1 MERGLGGEVV
11 LPRVITIDGPAGVGK
26 TSLAERL
33 AERLGYHV
41 YDTGALYRAATLLA
55 VRAGLAGVGPMEEER
70 IIRLI
75 QAARIHVGPPRD
87 AASEP
92 VVTINGD
99 DVTGDLRSPTVNGF
113 VSAVS
118 QLPGVR
124 DALLAVQRQAAAA
137 GGVIMVGRDMGTV
150 VVPDADLKI
159 YLDADPRVRAERRAR
174 QLAARGRARPIGDI
188 VREEAERDRLDS
200 SRIVAPLRPAPDAI
214 IIINDALTS
223 EEVAERAL
231 HEVEKAAARAG
242 AGGERS

>member
-1 MERGLGGEVV
+1 MTT
-11 LPRVITIDGPAGVGK
+11 PRVITIDGPAGVGK

-55 VRAGLAGVGPMEEER
+55 VRAGMTEVGPAAEAR
-70 IIRLI
+70 IVRLI
-75 QAARIHVGPPRD
+75 EAARIHVGPPRD

-92 VVTINGD
+92 AVTINGE
-99 DVTGDLRSPTVNGF
+99 DVTSDLRSPAVNSL

-124 DALLAVQRQAAAA
+124 NTLLAVQRQAAAA

-174 QLAARGRARPIGDI
+174 QLAERGRPRAISEI

-200 SRIVAPLRPAPDAI
+200 SRAVAPLRPAPDAI
-214 IIINDALTS
+214 IIFNDALTP
-223 EEVAERAL
+223 EEVAARAL
-231 HEVEKAAARAG
+231 YEVEKAAARAG
-242 AGGERS
+242 AGGKAT

>member
-1 MERGLGGEVV
+1 MA
-11 LPRVITIDGPAGVGK
+11 PRVITIDGPAGVGK

-55 VRAGLAGVGPMEEER
+55 VRAGLTDIGPSDEPR
-70 IIRLI
+70 IVRLI
-75 QAARIHVGPPRD
+75 AAARIHVGPPRD
-87 AASEP
+87 AATEP
-92 VVTINGD
+92 VVTIDGE
-99 DVTGDLRSPTVNGF
+99 DVTGDLRAPAVNGC

-137 GGVIMVGRDMGTV
+137 GTVIMVGRDMGTV
-150 VVPDADLKI
+150 VVPDADLKL

-174 QLAARGRARPIGDI
+174 QLAARGRPRPIAEI

-200 SRIVAPLRPAPDAI
+200 GRTVAPLRPAADAI
-214 IIINDALTS
+214 IIFNDALTP

-242 AGGERS
+242 SGEEAT

>member
-1 MERGLGGEVV
+1 MIL
-11 LPRVITIDGPAGVGK
+11 RVITIDGPAGVGK

-55 VRAGLAGVGPMEEER
+55 VRDGLAAVGPDDEAR
-70 IIRLI
+70 IVRLI
-75 QAARIHVGPPRD
+75 RGAAIHVGPPRD

-92 VVTINGD
+92 VVTINGE
-99 DVTGDLRSPTVNGF
+99 DVTSDLRSPAVNGF

-118 QLPGVR
+118 QLPAVR

-174 QLAARGRARPIGDI
+174 QLAAQGRPRPIGEI
-188 VREEAERDRLDS
+188 VHEEAERDRLDS
-200 SRIVAPLRPAPDAI
+200 SRAVAPLRPAPDAI
-214 IIINDALTS
+214 IILNDALTP
-223 EEVAERAL
+223 EDVAERAL
-231 HEVEKAAARAG
+231 HEVEKATVRLEGEAG
-242 AGGERS
+242 

>member
-1 MERGLGGEVV
+1 MM
-11 LPRVITIDGPAGVGK
+11 PRVITIDGPAGVGK

-55 VRAGLAGVGPMEEER
+55 ARAGLLAVGPADEAR
-70 IIRLI
+70 IVRLI
-75 QAARIHVGPPRD
+75 EAARIHVGPPRD

-92 VVTINGD
+92 VVTINGE
-99 DVTGDLRSPTVNGF
+99 DVTSDLRSPAVNGL

-124 DALLAVQRQAAAA
+124 DALLAVQRQAATA
-137 GGVIMVGRDMGTV
+137 GSVIMVGRDMGTV

-174 QLAARGRARPIGDI
+174 QLAARGRPRPIGEI

-200 SRIVAPLRPAPDAI
+200 NRAVAPLRPAPDAI
-214 IIINDALTS
+214 IILNDALTP

-231 HEVEKAAARAG
+231 HEVEKAAARAEL
-242 AGGERS
+242 AGETT

>member
-1 MERGLGGEVV
+1 MI
-11 LPRVITIDGPAGVGK
+11 PRVITIDGPAGVGK

-55 VRAGLAGVGPMEEER
+55 VRAGLGDIGPNDQAEIVG
-70 IIRLI
+70 LI
-75 QAARIHVGPPRD
+75 AAARIHVGSPRD
-87 AASEP
+87 AATEP

-99 DVTGDLRSPTVNGF
+99 DVTDDLRTPAVNGQ

-124 DALLAVQRQAAAA
+124 DALLAVQRRAAAA

-159 YLDADPRVRAERRAR
+159 YLDADPRVRAERRMR
-174 QLAARGRARPIGDI
+174 QLAEQGRPRPLAEI

-200 SRIVAPLRPAPDAI
+200 NRVVAPLRPAPDAI
-214 IIINDALTS
+214 IIINDALTPD
-223 EEVAERAL
+223 EVAEQALRA
-231 HEVEKAAARAG
+231 VRSKAAARAG
-242 AGGERS
+242 SRREAT

>member
-1 MERGLGGEVV
+1 MI
-11 LPRVITIDGPAGVGK
+11 PRVITIDGPAGVGK

-55 VRAGLAGVGPMEEER
+55 ARAGLRAVGPNDEAR
-70 IIRLI
+70 IVRLI
-75 QAARIHVGPPRD
+75 EAARIHVGSPRD

-92 VVTINGD
+92 VVTIDGE
-99 DVTGDLRSPTVNGF
+99 DVTGDLRSPTVNGL

-124 DALLAVQRQAAAA
+124 DALLAVQRQAAAT

-174 QLAARGRARPIGDI
+174 QLAERGRPRPIAEI

-200 SRIVAPLRPAPDAI
+200 KRAVAPLRPAPDAI
-214 IIINDALTS
+214 LILNDALTP

-231 HEVEKAAARAG
+231 HEIEKAASRDG
-242 AGGERS
+242 SVGEAM

>member
-1 MERGLGGEVV
+1 MT

-33 AERLGYHV
+33 AQALGYHV

-55 VRAGLAGVGPMEEER
+55 ARAGMTEVRPEDEAAIV
-70 IIRLI
+70 RLI
-75 QAARIHVGPPRD
+75 EGADIRVGPPRD

-92 VVTINGD
+92 VVTIDGE
-99 DVTGDLRSPTVNGF
+99 DVTADLRTPAVNGL

-124 DALLAVQRQAAAA
+124 DALLAVQRQAAAD

-159 YLDADPRVRAERRAR
+159 YLDADARVRAERRAR
-174 QLAARGRARPIGDI
+174 QLAERGRPRPIAEI

-200 SRIVAPLRPAPDAI
+200 SRSVAPLRPAPDAI

-223 EEVAERAL
+223 EEVAARAL
-231 HEVEKAAARAG
+231 REIRRASVRDGSGRG
-242 AGGERS
+242 AE

>member
-1 MERGLGGEVV
+1 MI
-11 LPRVITIDGPAGVGK
+11 PRVITIDGPAGVGK

-55 VRAGLAGVGPMEEER
+55 VRAGLAAVGSNVAVEAE
-70 IIRLI
+70 IVRLI
-75 QAARIHVGPPRD
+75 MAARIHVGPPQD
-87 AASEP
+87 ATSEP
-92 VVTINGD
+92 VVTIND
-99 DVTGDLRSPTVNGF
+99 EDVTSDLRSPIVNGL

-118 QLPGVR
+118 QLPSVR
-124 DALLAVQRQAAAA
+124 NALLAVQRQAAAA

-159 YLDADPRVRAERRAR
+159 YLDADPRVRAERRER
-174 QLAARGRARPIGDI
+174 QLAARGRPRPIGDI
-188 VREEAERDRLDS
+188 MREEAERDRLDS

-214 IIINDALTS
+214 IIINDALTP

-231 HEVEKAAARAG
+231 YEVEKAAARAG

>member
-1 MERGLGGEVV
+1 MP
-11 LPRVITIDGPAGVGK
+11 PRVITIDGPAGVGK

-55 VRAGLAGVGPMEEER
+55 VRDGLTDIGPDDEAR
-70 IIRLI
+70 IIQLI
-75 QAARIHVGPPRD
+75 RAARIHVGSPRD
-87 AASEP
+87 AATEP

-99 DVTGDLRSPTVNGF
+99 DVTDDLRAPAVNGQ

-150 VVPDADLKI
+150 VVPDADLKL
-159 YLDADPRVRAERRAR
+159 YLDADPRVRAERRVR
-174 QLAARGRARPIGDI
+174 QLAEQGRPRPIGDI

-200 SRIVAPLRPAPDAI
+200 NRAVAPLRPAPDAI
-214 IIINDALTS
+214 IIINDALTPD
-223 EEVAERAL
+223 EVADQALRA
-231 HEVEKAAARAG
+231 VRSKAAARAG
-242 AGGERS
+242 SGGAM

>member
-1 MERGLGGEVV
+1 MTF
-11 LPRVITIDGPAGVGK
+11 PRVITIDGPAGVGK

-33 AERLGYHV
+33 AEALGYHV

-55 VRAGLAGVGPMEEER
+55 ARAGLADVRPEDEGAIV
-70 IIRLI
+70 RLVEG
-75 QAARIHVGPPRD
+75 ATIHVGPPRD

-92 VVTINGD
+92 VVTIDGE
-99 DVTGDLRSPTVNGF
+99 DVTADLRAPAVNGL

-150 VVPDADLKI
+150 VVPDADLKL
-159 YLDADPRVRAERRAR
+159 YLDADARVRAERRAR
-174 QLAARGRARPIGDI
+174 QLAERGRPRPIAEI
-188 VREEAERDRLDS
+188 IREEAERDRLDS
-200 SRIVAPLRPAPDAI
+200 NRAVAPLRPAPDAI
-214 IIINDALTS
+214 IIINDALTP

-231 HEVEKAAARAG
+231 HEVERAAARVAVGGDAG
-242 AGGERS
+242 

>member
-1 MERGLGGEVV
+1 M

-26 TSLAERL
+26 TILAEL
-33 AERLGYHV
+33 QAERLGYHV
-41 YDTGALYRAATLLA
+41 YYTGALYRAATLLA
-55 VRAGLAGVGPMEEER
+55 VRAGLAEIGPGDER
-70 IIRLI
+70 QIVRLI
-75 QAARIHVGPPRD
+75 EAARIHVGPPRD

-92 VVTINGD
+92 VVTIND
-99 DVTGDLRSPTVNGF
+99 EDVTGDLRSPVVNGQ

-124 DALLAVQRQAAAA
+124 DVLLAVQQQAVVV

-174 QLAARGRARPIGDI
+174 QLAEQGRPRPIGEI

-200 SRIVAPLRPAPDAI
+200 SRAVAPLRPAPDAI
-214 IIINDALTS
+214 IIINDALTPD
-223 EEVAERAL
+223 EVAEQALRA
-231 HEVEKAAARAG
+231 VEKATARVRSGGMAG
-242 AGGERS
+242 

>member
-1 MERGLGGEVV
+1 MI
-11 LPRVITIDGPAGVGK
+11 PRVITIDGPAGVGK

-55 VRAGLAGVGPMEEER
+55 ARAGMMTVGPADEAR
-70 IIRLI
+70 IVRLI
-75 QAARIHVGPPRD
+75 EAARIHVGPPRD

-92 VVTINGD
+92 VVTIDGE
-99 DVTGDLRSPTVNGF
+99 DVTSDLRSPAVNGL

-124 DALLAVQRQAAAA
+124 AALLAVQRRAAAA

-174 QLAARGRARPIGDI
+174 QLAARGRPRPIGEI

-200 SRIVAPLRPAPDAI
+200 SRTVAPLRPAPDAI
-214 IIINDALTS
+214 IIINDVLTP

-242 AGGERS
+242 AGGEAS

>member
-1 MERGLGGEVV
+1 MI
-11 LPRVITIDGPAGVGK
+11 PRVITIDGPAGVGK

-55 VRAGLAGVGPMEEER
+55 ARDGLADVGPADEAR
-70 IIRLI
+70 IVRLI
-75 QAARIHVGPPRD
+75 QAANIHVGSPHD

-92 VVTINGD
+92 VVTINGE
-99 DVTGDLRSPTVNGF
+99 DVTGDLRSPAVNGL

-118 QLPGVR
+118 QLPAVR
-124 DALLAVQRQAAAA
+124 DTLLTVQRQAAAA

-174 QLAARGRARPIGDI
+174 QLAARGRPRPLGEI

-200 SRIVAPLRPAPDAI
+200 NRTVAPLRPAPDAI
-214 IIINDALTS
+214 IIINDALTP

-231 HEVEKAAARAG
+231 HEVEKAAARVGVGGQAG
-242 AGGERS
+242 

>member
-1 MERGLGGEVV
+1 MI
-11 LPRVITIDGPAGVGK
+11 PRVITIDGPAGVGK

-55 VRAGLAGVGPMEEER
+55 ARAGMVDAGVADEAR
-70 IIRLI
+70 IVRLI
-75 QAARIHVGPPRD
+75 QDATIHVGPPRD

-92 VVTINGD
+92 VVTINGE
-99 DVTGDLRSPTVNGF
+99 DVTGDLRSPAVNGL

-118 QLPGVR
+118 QLPAVR

-137 GGVIMVGRDMGTV
+137 GSVIMVGRDMGTV

-174 QLAARGRARPIGDI
+174 QLAARGRPRPIGEI
-188 VREEAERDRLDS
+188 VHEEAERDRLDS
-200 SRIVAPLRPAPDAI
+200 NRIVAPLRPAPDAI
-214 IIINDALTS
+214 IILNDALTP

-231 HEVEKAAARAG
+231 HEVEKAAARVG
-242 AGGERS
+242 AGGEAG

>member
-1 MERGLGGEVV
+1 MT

-33 AERLGYHV
+33 AEALGYHV

-55 VRAGLAGVGPMEEER
+55 ARAGMTAVRPEDEAA
-70 IIRLI
+70 IVRLI
-75 QAARIHVGPPRD
+75 KGATIHVGPPHD
-87 AASEP
+87 AVSEP
-92 VVTINGD
+92 VVTIDGE
-99 DVTGDLRSPTVNGF
+99 DVTADLRTPAVNGL

-137 GGVIMVGRDMGTV
+137 GGVIMVGRDIGTV

-174 QLAARGRARPIGDI
+174 QLAERGRPRPIAEI
-188 VREEAERDRLDS
+188 IREEAERDWLDS
-200 SRIVAPLRPAPDAI
+200 NRAVAPLRPAPDAI
-214 IIINDALTS
+214 IILNDALTP
-223 EEVAERAL
+223 EEVAAQALRA
-231 HEVEKAAARAG
+231 VRRAAGRVG
-242 AGGERS
+242 SGGEAA

>member
-1 MERGLGGEVV
+1 M
-11 LPRVITIDGPAGVGK
+11 LPRIITIDGPAGVGK

-33 AERLGYHV
+33 AAALGYHV

-55 VRAGLAGVGPMEEER
+55 ARAGMTAVRPEDEVA
-70 IIRLI
+70 IVRLI
-75 QAARIHVGPPRD
+75 EGANIHVGPPHD

-92 VVTINGD
+92 IVTIDGA
-99 DVTGDLRSPTVNGF
+99 DVTADLRTPAVNGL

-124 DALLAVQRQAAAA
+124 GALLAVQRQAASG
-137 GGVIMVGRDMGTV
+137 GGVIMVGRDIGTV

-174 QLAARGRARPIGDI
+174 QLAERGRPRPIAEI

-200 SRIVAPLRPAPDAI
+200 NRAVAPLRPAPDAI
-214 IIINDALTS
+214 IILNDALTA
-223 EEVAERAL
+223 EEVAARAL
-231 HEVEKAAARAG
+231 REVRRAAGRDGSGREA
-242 AGGERS
+242 E